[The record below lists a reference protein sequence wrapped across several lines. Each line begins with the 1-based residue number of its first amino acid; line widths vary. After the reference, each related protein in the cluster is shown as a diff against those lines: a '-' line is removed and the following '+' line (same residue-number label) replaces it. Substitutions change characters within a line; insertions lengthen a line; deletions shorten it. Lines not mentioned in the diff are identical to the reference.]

1 MGWYVGDQQQHPQQH
16 VSDQNEP
23 DLRLDQS

>member
-1 MGWYVGDQQQHPQQH
+1 MGWYVGDQQQQPQQH
-16 VSDQNEP
+16 VFDQNDP